1 MTALFTSS
9 FIKRLSFHDDVDFLI
24 LEGPHDDVISTGAA
38 GYDNSNAA
46 MRCKYQQPQNLEAEQ
61 MI

>member
-46 MRCKYQQPQNLEAEQ
+46 M
-61 MI
+61 